1 MHKILALMEV
11 NVYRMAWEDLH
22 VVVQIHIQVND
33 VKIVSFKIRKNDLIL
48 SFLVRY

>member
-1 MHKILALMEV
+1 MYLIV
-11 NVYRMAWEDLH
+11 WEDLH